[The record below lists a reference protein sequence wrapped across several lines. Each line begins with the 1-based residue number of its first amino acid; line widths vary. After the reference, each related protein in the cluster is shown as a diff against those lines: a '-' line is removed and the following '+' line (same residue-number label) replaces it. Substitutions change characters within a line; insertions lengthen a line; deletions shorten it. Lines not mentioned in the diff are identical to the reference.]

1 MKWPSNS
8 TWSSIGAGPGGY
20 VAAIR
25 AAQLGLKTVVIEKW
39 RSADG
44 KPVYGG
50 TCLNV
55 GCIPSKAL
63 LDSSHR
69 FHDAAHGLA
78 VHGISARELTLDVAA
93 MQARKRR
100 IVEQLTGGIAGLFKA
115 NGVATLAGSGRLLA
129 GRRVEVTAHDGT
141 VETIEAANVI
151 LATGSAPI
159 EIPAAPFGG
168 PIVDSAGALEF
179 TEVPRRLGVVG
190 AGVIGLELGSVWA
203 RLGAEV
209 VVIEALPDFLLAVDR
224 QVSKEA
230 QKIMRAQGLDIRL
243 NARVTST
250 EVGGGGT
257 GPVRVN
263 YVEVEQQ
270 KQEEFDRLIVAV
282 GRRPVT
288 EGLLAAD
295 SGVNLEERGFVHV
308 NECCATDM
316 PGVYAIGDIVRG
328 PMLAHKAMEEGVM
341 VAERIAGRKTQ
352 VNYDGIPAIIY
363 THPEIAWVGA
373 GRAAAQG
380 CGAGVRYRCIPFCG
394 EWPRAGGER
403 CAGHGEAADRRR
415 DRPRPGLPYRRSRRS
430 GSGAAGGDCD
440 GVRCQCRGSRAHRLR
455 ASDPVGGGA
464 RGRAGG
470 ARARHS
476 YSQSQT
482 PLKGMTRGGLS
493 VIIAPAFAGP
503 LQLGTRVRRRPGS
516 RRAGIHPF
524 TLQDGNTP

>member
-1 MKWPSNS
+1 MAQQFDVVV
-8 TWSSIGAGPGGY
+8 IGAGPGGY

-78 VHGISARELTLDVAA
+78 VHGISVQGVAVDVAA

-115 NGVATLAGSGRLLA
+115 NGVATLAGSARLLA

-363 THPEIAWVGA
+363 THPEIAWVGPGEQQLKA
-373 GRAAAQG
+373 AGQEFATGVFPFAASGRALAANDALGMVKVLTDARTDRVLG
-380 CGAGVRYRCIPFCG
+380 CHIVGPGAADLVQQVVIAMEFGASAEDLALTVF
-394 EWPRAGGER
+394 
-403 CAGHGEAADRRR
+403 GHPTLSEAVHEAALAALGHAIHIPNRK
-415 DRPRPGLPYRRSRRS
+415 SR
-430 GSGAAGGDCD
+430 
-440 GVRCQCRGSRAHRLR
+440 
-455 ASDPVGGGA
+455 
-464 RGRAGG
+464 
-470 ARARHS
+470 
-476 YSQSQT
+476 
-482 PLKGMTRGGLS
+482 
-493 VIIAPAFAGP
+493 
-503 LQLGTRVRRRPGS
+503 
-516 RRAGIHPF
+516 
-524 TLQDGNTP
+524 